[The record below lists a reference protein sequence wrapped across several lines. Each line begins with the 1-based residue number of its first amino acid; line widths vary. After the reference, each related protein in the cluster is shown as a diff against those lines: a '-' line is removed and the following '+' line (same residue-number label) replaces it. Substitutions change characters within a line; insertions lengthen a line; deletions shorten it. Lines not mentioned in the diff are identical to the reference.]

1 MCKAARMLLYEWCT
15 LTNRMYG
22 CTNILEY
29 FLSEVKEQGICD
41 YVSVLTCVCTLHDVT
56 HISYIH
62 STYTYGWEAH
72 YFWTIGALVSH
83 VFCSFFPQKYFH
95 LFSVLWPNWNDQ
107 IPPLSF
113 LNRLS
118 LTVLWKIVYYY
129 IWILFS
135 SAENFPERKKHHIK
149 PRIIGTDLI
158 QVIKNRI

>member
-15 LTNRMYG
+15 LTNRMYR

-56 HISYIH
+56 HISYTH
-62 STYTYGWEAH
+62 FTYTYGWEAH
-72 YFWTIGALVSH
+72 YFWTIEALVSH

-118 LTVLWKIVYYY
+118 YSAMENCILLHINFIFFCREFPWKEESY
-129 IWILFS
+129 
-135 SAENFPERKKHHIK
+135 
-149 PRIIGTDLI
+149 
-158 QVIKNRI
+158 